1 MVGDHLGSF
10 RVSDISEVRRSHA
23 LVQKGYGDDEYMSNE
38 GAIHLHTFLGFS
50 LRAFDGV
57 GDVLLDEGVCGTLG
71 KVAKPPSTRSGRP
84 EKTAGDE
91 GSGILSAP
99 AP

>member
-1 MVGDHLGSF
+1 MAGDHLGSLL
-10 RVSDISEVRRSHA
+10 VSNISEVQRGHA
-23 LVQKGYGDDEYMSNE
+23 LVQNGYRDDEYVRNE
-38 GAIHLHTFLGFS
+38 RAAHLHTFLGFS

-71 KVAKPPSTRSGRP
+71 KVARPPSTRSGRP

-91 GSGILSAP
+91 GRGTLSAP